1 MNPTMIQNL
10 LNQFAGEDGGIDINQ
25 IMQMLNQQNASG
37 DGTGSFVQP
46 GSDGEGGVEPFE
58 VGKAGKIGMGMHGA
72 AVLGDAMSLATA
84 GQRQKETVDAY
95 KDLAELAGE
104 STEVDPSATNLA
116 TLNARGDSEDRQST
130 LKELLDSGVDPSR
143 ASEIIANQKKSDD
156 VALTNQLNQYSSQK
170 QTADEAAR
178 SRRDRYDAIATQ
190 SGLPIDY
197 WGEGADIARTAG
209 DTALGM
215 ESILNPNPNATTT
228 SARAGRKLKY
238 AEGGSLPT
246 TQGASDHSENEM
258 MITNQDGSPAQ
269 DQDGNTIA
277 VTGKETIVPDWLM
290 DMLMEAYNKSPE
302 EFHKVFRDEVVEE
315 ERFKES

>member
-1 MNPTMIQNL
+1 
-10 LNQFAGEDGGIDINQ
+10 
-25 IMQMLNQQNASG
+25 
-37 DGTGSFVQP
+37 GT
-46 GSDGEGGVEPFE
+46 
-58 VGKAGKIGMGMHGA
+58 AGKVGMGLHGA

-95 KDLAELAGE
+95 KDLATLAGE
-104 STEVDPSATNLA
+104 STEVDPAATNLA

-130 LKELLDSGVDPSR
+130 LKELLDAGVDPSR
-143 ASEIIANQKKSDD
+143 ASQIIAKQKKDD
-156 VALTNQLNQYSSQK
+156 DTALTNQLNQYSAQK

-178 SRRDRYDAIATQ
+178 TRRDRYDAIATQ
-190 SGLPIDY
+190 QGLPIDY

-209 DTALGM
+209 NTALGI
-215 ESILNPNPNATTT
+215 ESILNPNPNAAT
-228 SARAGRKLKY
+228 AVRAGKKLNY
-238 AEGGSLPT
+238 AAGGNLPT

-302 EFHKVFRDEVVEE
+302 EFHKVFGDEIVEE